1 MDTKAQK
8 INTHIE
14 NIILKNKLLN
24 KGLITVKI
32 KENKYAY
39 IMDLNNDNYNNN
51 NHIINELINLLD
63 NPQFSNNEDN
73 WEEFIDRQMQI
84 YK

>member
-24 KGLITVKI
+24 KGLTHVVTD
-32 KENKYAY
+32 E
-39 IMDLNNDNYNNN
+39 
-51 NHIINELINLLD
+51 
-63 NPQFSNNEDN
+63 
-73 WEEFIDRQMQI
+73 R